1 MKAIF
6 MYDYGKENMKR
17 IEELGYK
24 IDIHNE
30 NSFDENDI
38 DYDAKV
44 LCCYD
49 PFARI
54 DVDRFTD
61 LRLIQLSSV
70 GFDFI
75 PKEKI
80 ENNNI
85 ILSHNKGGY
94 SIPMGEWIVFNLLQ
108 LAKHN
113 RLFIDRQKEKKWKMD
128 LKITELFGKTVVFA
142 GTGTIASEG
151 AKRLQGFGMK
161 VIGMNT
167 SGTETEYFDEVF
179 KTEDAKEIFSIAD
192 YVVNVLPLT
201 KATEHFMDEE
211 KFSFIKKG
219 AGFINVSRGPVV
231 DEKALIKALE
241 DKHISSAALDV
252 FEKEPLSA
260 DNPLWDMENV
270 YITPH
275 NSWISELRDQ
285 RRFELI
291 YENLKR
297 LSKDEEL
304 LNVVNIRRG
313 Y

>member
-6 MYDYGKENMKR
+6 MYDYGRENMEKIR
-17 IEELGYK
+17 ELGYE
-24 IDIHNE
+24 IEIHNE
-30 NSFDENDI
+30 NSFDEDAL
-38 DYDAKV
+38 DYDADV

-49 PFARI
+49 PFDRL

-61 LRLIQLSSV
+61 LKLIQLSSV

-80 ENNNI
+80 EKNNI
-85 ILSHNKGGY
+85 TLSHNKGGY

-113 RLFIDRQKEKKWKMD
+113 RIFVDRQKEKKWKMD

-167 SGTETEYFDEVF
+167 SGSETEYFDEVY
-179 KTEDAKEIFSIAD
+179 KTKDAKEIFSKAD
-192 YVVNVLPLT
+192 YIVNVLPLT
-201 KATEHFMDEE
+201 KDTEHFMDEE
-211 KFSFIKKG
+211 KFSFMKEG

-231 DEKALIKALE
+231 DEAALIKALE
-241 DKHISSAALDV
+241 EKHISGAALDV
-252 FEKEPLSA
+252 FEKEPLDKES
-260 DNPLWDMENV
+260 PLWDMENV

-275 NSWISELRDQ
+275 NSWISEIRDQ

-297 LSKDEEL
+297 LSKDQKL
-304 LNVVNIRRG
+304 LNVVNIKRG